1 MVHPLYNIGVESAL
15 TATQYFNNLPVP
27 ETRENNQT
35 STNTSSHDDRA
46 QTWGGFI
53 LEEYHINWFK
63 VLWTSAF

>member
-15 TATQYFNNLPVP
+15 AATQYFNNLPVP

-46 QTWGGFI
+46 QT
-53 LEEYHINWFK
+53 
-63 VLWTSAF
+63 